1 MAKQQ
6 VKFYSMT
13 ESAFA
18 SAQTK
23 NDGGIYF
30 ISDKNEIYKGAT
42 RFGAA
47 KVFTVANAEG
57 LGGLTGM
64 VRGDL
69 AITGAGA
76 AWTYVGS
83 SANEGWKPIG
93 GDISALQASWRA
105 DIVAWTE
112 GLVMS
117 SSTGYSAGALNIITD
132 IVADEDGKLEAVVQT
147 LPWADLVSRVE
158 AIESVVRITKNDQ
171 GVITNTL
178 VSANTVSA
186 TDGNFTNITASAA
199 TFSATTVSATTMTVG
214 GVALNNISTSYS
226 FDADSGVQV
235 SVTTERGGVTGVDV
249 AVTGNLATFA
259 GKSVVT
265 AISSSATDNEIP
277 TAKAIATKFATLDN
291 AMHFVGVY
299 ASTGGV
305 STPAAGDV
313 IVIGSQP
320 ATGFAEG
327 QEYVYTTDNTW
338 ELIGDQNAHEVILG
352 NKANTGTAEA
362 TGGYGISGSFEL
374 YSNQST
380 HSFTLTVE
388 PVTASTGITTGS
400 ATVVTAGAV
409 ADYVGAA
416 VTILDSTKASVG
428 ASVSTSNGV
437 QVSVQLFSNAE
448 PSVFIAG
455 VGTVASKNVLGA
467 GIDFGSSVTDIPTAA
482 QVYSYVEGK
491 VGAVSAA
498 GVSFTP
504 AGETK
509 IFTDE
514 STVQEALNTVDTE
527 VGTLKA
533 AVSNFTYSSVTGGT
547 SISTSNGVTVSVFTA
562 STTAFPS
569 VTLEGVGTAASKN
582 FTDTLTSTGT
592 SLPTESA
599 VYAAITTA
607 LSTSI
612 TDLTATISDATS
624 KSGWDIQIYQEHG
637 LLSTVTL
644 NVNKMSALEELDL
657 VWMGSEGPID
667 IPQS

>member
-1 MAKQQ
+1 
-6 VKFYSMT
+6 MT
-13 ESAFA
+13 GAI
-18 SAQTK
+18 
-23 NDGGIYF
+23 GGDILTGY
-30 ISDKNEIYKGAT
+30 
-42 RFGAA
+42 GAA
-47 KVFTVANAEG
+47 KVFNGSSWV
-57 LGGLTGM
+57 
-64 VRGDL
+64 DL
-69 AITGAGA
+69 AA
-76 AWTYVGS
+76 
-83 SANEGWKPIG
+83 
-93 GDISALQASWRA
+93 DIENLTSLWRS

-117 SSTGYSAGALNIITD
+117 TSSGYSAGALNIITN
-132 IVADEDGKLEAVVQT
+132 IVKDEDGKLTAVVQE

-158 AIESVVRITKNDQ
+158 TLETKVSDIETVVQITKDGNN
-171 GVITNTL
+171 ITDTL

-214 GVALNNISTSYS
+214 GVALNNISASSLTGS
-226 FDADSGVQV
+226 DAGVAVTV
-235 SVTTERGGVTGVDV
+235 STGNGGVKAVGV

-305 STPAAGDV
+305 SNPAAGDV

-320 ATGFAEG
+320 DTDFAEG
-327 QEYVYTTDNTW
+327 QEYVYTTENTW
-338 ELIGDQNAHEVILG
+338 ELIGDQNAHEIILG
-352 NKANTGTAEA
+352 NKANKGTAEA

-374 YSNQST
+374 YSNQNT
-380 HSFTLTVE
+380 HSFTLTVN
-388 PVTASTGITTGS
+388 PVTASTGIVTNS

-409 ADYVGAA
+409 ADYVDAA
-416 VTILDSTKASVG
+416 VTTLDTNKASVG
-428 ASVSTSNGV
+428 ASVSSSNSV

-448 PSVFIAG
+448 PSVFIEG
-455 VGTVASKNVLGA
+455 VGTAASQNVVTYGENENFASKSTSGDL
-467 GIDFGSSVTDIPTAA
+467 PTAS
-482 QVYSYVEGK
+482 QVYGYVEGK

-498 GVSFTP
+498 GVSFAVP
-504 AGETK
+504 ANAK
-509 IFTDE
+509 IFKTTD
-514 STVQEALNTVDTE
+514 TNVQSALETVDAE

-533 AVSNFTYSSVTGGT
+533 AVSDFTYSSVTGGT

-582 FTDTLTSTGT
+582 FADTLTSTGT

-607 LSTSI
+607 LATSI
-612 TDLTATISDATS
+612 TDLTSTISDATS
-624 KSGWDIQIYQEHG
+624 KSGWDIRIFQENG

-657 VWMGSEGPID
+657 VWMDADGVID
-667 IPQS
+667 IED